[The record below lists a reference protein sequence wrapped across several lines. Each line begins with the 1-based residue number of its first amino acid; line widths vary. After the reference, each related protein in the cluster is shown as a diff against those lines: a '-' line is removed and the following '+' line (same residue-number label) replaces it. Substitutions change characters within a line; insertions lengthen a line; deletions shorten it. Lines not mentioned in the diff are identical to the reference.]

1 MLFKIFIGKFGYT
14 KSKGFMALNKIK
26 QVWVS
31 MSNKYFWKKSEIKIS
46 VTVQYLRKLLW
57 TCYYIVERPMLA

>member
-1 MLFKIFIGKFGYT
+1 MVLEKIG
-14 KSKGFMALNKIK
+14 

-31 MSNKYFWKKSEIKIS
+31 MSSKCFLNSGKSEIKIS